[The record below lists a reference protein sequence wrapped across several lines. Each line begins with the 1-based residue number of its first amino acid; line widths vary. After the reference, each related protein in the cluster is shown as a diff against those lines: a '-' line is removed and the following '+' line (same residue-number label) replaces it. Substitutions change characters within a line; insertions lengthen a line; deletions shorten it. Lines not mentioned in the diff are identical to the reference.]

1 MSSNGNGKVGRLE
14 GQVALITGAG
24 RGIGEAVA
32 LEFARHG
39 AQLFLNSRTETQIA
53 AVAHKCRAMGA
64 RCEVVAADISH
75 PDLAERLVE
84 LCRMRFGRIDV
95 LVNAAAV
102 MGSIGPLVDS
112 RPQEW
117 ESTIRTNLIG
127 SVNTCRGA
135 LKAMLRVKSG
145 TIINFSGGGAT
156 SPLPNL
162 SAYGVSKAAVV
173 RFTETLAEEVRS
185 SGVTVY
191 AVAPG
196 MVDTSI
202 HDAVLEA
209 GERAGPQF
217 KRSADLRRGAI
228 HGNPPASAAKLAAF
242 LAIDRPALLTGRLIS
257 AVHDPWQAWE
267 ADGVTAIEGTDWYTL
282 RRLDPHTVNALGLPV
297 Q

>member
-1 MSSNGNGKVGRLE
+1 MSSNGRLQ

-24 RGIGEAVA
+24 RGIGKAIAIE
-32 LEFARHG
+32 LARHG
-39 AQLFLNSRTETQIA
+39 AHLFLCSRTESELA
-53 AVAHKCRAMGA
+53 SVANRCRELGST
-64 RCEVVAADISH
+64 CEVVAADISH
-75 PDLAERLVE
+75 PDLAERLAE
-84 LCRMRFGRIDV
+84 LCRIRFGRIDV

-102 MGSIGPLVDS
+102 IGSIGPFVGS
-112 RPQEW
+112 RPYEW

-127 SVNTCRGA
+127 TVNTCRSC
-135 LKAMLRVKSG
+135 LRAMARVKSG

-173 RFTETLAEEVRS
+173 RFTETLAEELRD
-185 SGVTVY
+185 TAIMVY

-196 MVDTSI
+196 LVDTSI
-202 HDAVLEA
+202 HDEVLEA

-228 HGNPPASAAKLAAF
+228 AGTPPSTVARLVAF
-242 LAIDRPALLTGRLIS
+242 LAIDRPAGLSGRLIS
-257 AVHDPWQAWE
+257 ALHDPWQAWE
-267 ADGVTAIEGTDWYTL
+267 ADGVAAIEGTAWYTL
-282 RRLDPHTVNALGLPV
+282 RRLDPHTLSALKEPA

>member
-1 MSSNGNGKVGRLE
+1 MSSNGNGKLGRLH

-32 LEFARHG
+32 IEFARQG

-53 AVAHKCRAMGA
+53 TVAQKCRALGA

-84 LCRMRFGRIDV
+84 LCRMRYGRIDV

-112 RPQEW
+112 RPHEW
-117 ESTIRTNLIG
+117 EATIRTNLMG

-135 LKAMLRVKSG
+135 LKAMVRVKSG
-145 TIINFSGGGAT
+145 AIINFSGGGAT

-162 SAYGVSKAAVV
+162 SAYAVSKAAVV

-185 SGVTVY
+185 SGVAVY

-202 HDAVLEA
+202 HDEVLQA

-228 HGNPPASAAKLAAF
+228 QGNPPSTVAKLAAF
-242 LAIDRPALLTGRLIS
+242 LAIDRPAILTGRLIS
-257 AVHDPWQAWE
+257 AVHDPWQQWQ
-267 ADGVTAIEGTDWYTL
+267 ADGVAAIEGTDWYTL
-282 RRLDPHTVNALGLPV
+282 RRLDPHTVKALELPV